1 MGLSI
6 NYSGSF
12 KKDSS
17 LEAMIEEVKDIAQIY
32 EWKYTINKNS
42 LPNNSFNK
50 VEYDGKLYGISFTP
64 PNSETISLT
73 FLSNGKMCCGARLKY
88 FGNSENE
95 NDKMYLYMLSS
106 KTQYAGSTIHKI
118 IIHLLKY
125 LSKKY
130 FQDFQLTDEGSYWET
145 GDEKLLE
152 KNFKAYNDLIDGVV
166 YSIKNY
172 PINNV
177 ESFTDYF
184 ERIIKMLDAK
194 RNRK

>member
-1 MGLSI
+1 
-6 NYSGSF
+6 
-12 KKDSS
+12 
-17 LEAMIEEVKDIAQIY
+17 
-32 EWKYTINKNS
+32 
-42 LPNNSFNK
+42 
-50 VEYDGKLYGISFTP
+50 
-64 PNSETISLT
+64 
-73 FLSNGKMCCGARLKY
+73 MCCGARLKY

-95 NDKMYLYMLSS
+95 KDKMYLYMLSS

-125 LSKKY
+125 LSQKY
-130 FQDFQLTDEGSYWET
+130 FQDFQLTDEGGYWET

-152 KNFKAYNDLIDGVV
+152 KNFKAYNDLLDGVV

-172 PINNV
+172 PINNA